1 METRMRIGKWD
12 HDAFVAVVK
21 DFHGH
26 VAPGVIIGGYMVE
39 MARRTLPEGILY
51 DAVSE
56 TVQCL
61 PDAIQLLTPC
71 TVGNG
76 WLKVYHFGIYALSL
90 YDKYTGEGTRVRLN
104 VEALD
109 AYPHVRAWFLKE
121 KPKREQEPELLREEI
136 RTAGMDLLQAA
147 PVRIHPDFLVKKG
160 KGVVRRCLRC
170 GEWYPA
176 VLGDLCRRCQGDG
189 PYLAGKE

>member
-1 METRMRIGKWD
+1 GTE
-12 HDAFVAVVK
+12 
-21 DFHGH
+21 
-26 VAPGVIIGGYMVE
+26 
-39 MARRTLPEGILY
+39 
-51 DAVSE
+51 
-56 TVQCL
+56 
-61 PDAIQLLTPC
+61 
-71 TVGNG
+71 GNG

-160 KGVVRRCLRC
+160 KGVVRRCPRC

>member
-1 METRMRIGKWD
+1 MAMWPPGSSSADIWWKW
-12 HDAFVAVVK
+12 
-21 DFHGH
+21 HG
-26 VAPGVIIGGYMVE
+26 VPC
-39 MARRTLPEGILY
+39 RKGILY

-136 RTAGMDLLQAA
+136 RHGRHGPA
-147 PVRIHPDFLVKKG
+147 PGRP
-160 KGVVRRCLRC
+160 CA
-170 GEWYPA
+170 YPS
-176 VLGDLCRRCQGDG
+176 
-189 PYLAGKE
+189 